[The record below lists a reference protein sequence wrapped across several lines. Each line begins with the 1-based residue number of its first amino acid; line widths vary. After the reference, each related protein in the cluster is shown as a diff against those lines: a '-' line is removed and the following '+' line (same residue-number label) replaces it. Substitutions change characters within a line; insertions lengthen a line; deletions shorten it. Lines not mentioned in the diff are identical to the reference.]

1 MAAITTNFAQLDQEI
16 FSLLK
21 GFGYEPS
28 VIFDIGASNG
38 MWSNQIST
46 VYPDAQYYLFE
57 PLVEHFDDY
66 KSGMD
71 SVLTSHPNFTF
82 HQCALGEKS
91 GEIQMNAFANKFGS
105 TALELSYENPDIVKV
120 PVKMW
125 ALDDVITELSLPS
138 PQVIKM
144 DTQGCEL
151 SILKGGS
158 TLLNNVDVLL
168 LESWL
173 YRGYGE
179 NTPLLN
185 ELVEWLLPY
194 NFRLWDITGSFRNP
208 DGVLASID
216 CVFIN
221 VQSFTDLEL
230 DCVKPWY
237 YPQTN

>member
-1 MAAITTNFAQLDQEI
+1 MESLTKNFAQLDQDL
-16 FSLLK
+16 FTLLK
-21 GFGYEPS
+21 NFGYQPK
-28 VIFDIGASNG
+28 VIFDVGASNG
-38 MWSNQIST
+38 TWSYNISQ
-46 VYPDAQYYLFE
+46 VYSDANYYLFE
-57 PLVEHFDDY
+57 PLVDHFEDY
-66 KSGMD
+66 KSLMD
-71 SVLTSHPNFTF
+71 KILEKNPNFTF

-105 TALELSYENPDIVKV
+105 TALEISSENPDIVKV

-125 ALDDVITELSLPS
+125 SLDDAMTELSLPI

-151 SILKGGS
+151 SILKGASSILGK
-158 TLLNNVDVLL
+158 VDVLL

-179 NTPLLN
+179 NTPLFN
-185 ELVEWLLPY
+185 ELIQWLLPY
-194 NFRLWDITGSFRNP
+194 NFRLWDIVGSFRNS
-208 DGVLASID
+208 DQVLGSID

-230 DCVKPWY
+230 DFVKPWY
-237 YPQTN
+237 YPQMD